1 MIRPVLIFI
10 MRVYIIFIIPLVAI
24 NAVVHSAFIKGIYF
38 YTLKIKTFLVFL
50 TLFAFLDLDGKP
62 EFSPELTDNLMP
74 DEPSKLE
81 HEHELELEL
90 EHELDLELK
99 LELELAELAS
109 KLFDY
114 KQIHR
119 LYFRNHKCIIP
130 PF

>member
-62 EFSPELTDNLMP
+62 EFSLELTNNLMP
-74 DEPSKLE
+74 DGPAKLE
-81 HEHELELEL
+81 HEHELEL

-109 KLFDY
+109 KLFNY

>member
-1 MIRPVLIFI
+1 M
-10 MRVYIIFIIPLVAI
+10 
-24 NAVVHSAFIKGIYF
+24 
-38 YTLKIKTFLVFL
+38 VFL

-62 EFSPELTDNLMP
+62 EFSPELTNNLLP

-90 EHELDLELK
+90 EHKLDLELK

-109 KLFDY
+109 KLFNR

-119 LYFRNHKCIIP
+119 LFFRNHKCIILAHYSP
-130 PF
+130 YLIDMDSNVENKFFGTDLKNEGTYVQVTVVCILVRIQPF

>member
-24 NAVVHSAFIKGIYF
+24 NAVVHSAFIKGTIYF

-62 EFSPELTDNLMP
+62 EFSPELTNDLMP

-81 HEHELELEL
+81 HEHELEHEL
-90 EHELDLELK
+90 ENELDLELK

-109 KLFDY
+109 KLFNY
-114 KQIHR
+114 KQIH
-119 LYFRNHKCIIP
+119 KII
-130 PF
+130 FSKS

>member
-90 EHELDLELK
+90 DLEHK

-109 KLFDY
+109 KLFNY
-114 KQIHR
+114 KQIP
-119 LYFRNHKCIIP
+119 YFRE
-130 PF
+130 